1 MSILGSNGKHATPG
15 LPCIY
20 QLVNGTIF
28 YSDAVKEDAD
38 SFIFDGNK
46 TVVISMTK
54 GAKPGMVN
62 LEMMKLMDWGYKALQ
77 TRVMK
82 ASVAMVQDT
91 SEPSII
97 AKAKEALSGIVLPG
111 AGSVN

>member
-1 MSILGSNGKHATPG
+1 MSLLDRNGKNATPG

-28 YSDAVKEDAD
+28 YSEAVKEDAD
-38 SFIFDGNK
+38 SFIFDGDK
-46 TVVISMTK
+46 TVVLSMSK

-62 LEMMKLMDWGYKALQ
+62 IEMMKLTDWGYKAHI

-82 ASVAMVQDT
+82 ASIAMVQDT

-97 AKAKEALSGIVLPG
+97 QKAKEALSGIVLAGPG
-111 AGSVN
+111 AN